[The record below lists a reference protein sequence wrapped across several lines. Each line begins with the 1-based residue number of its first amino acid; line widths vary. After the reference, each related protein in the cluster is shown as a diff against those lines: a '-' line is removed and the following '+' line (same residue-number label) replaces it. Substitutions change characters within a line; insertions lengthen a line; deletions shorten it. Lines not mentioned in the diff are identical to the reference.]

1 MELKH
6 VRYKPL
12 YGTETVVFKPLFG
25 TETLKYR
32 LFFRT
37 LEETW
42 KMNDKGVQS
51 AIAWSS
57 H

>member
-1 MELKH
+1 MELKR

-25 TETLKYR
+25 TETLKYK

-51 AIAWSS
+51 VIAWSS